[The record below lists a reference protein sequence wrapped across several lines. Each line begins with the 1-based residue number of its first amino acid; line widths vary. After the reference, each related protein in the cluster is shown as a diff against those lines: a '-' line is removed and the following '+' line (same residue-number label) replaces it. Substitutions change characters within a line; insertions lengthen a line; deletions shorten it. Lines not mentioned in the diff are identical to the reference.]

1 MSAKRQEDLQ
11 KIAARVMQYLEGHL
25 LAMQKARDQIS
36 SGKAAEEID
45 NLGYRLYLARKDP
58 TDKSSRAEAIL
69 CTLDYDE
76 YCQILERAAGEF
88 GLCLDEETEIEV
100 MLPEAEFEENMITGG
115 FEKFKGL
122 AIEHHNEC
130 LEELMVAVCR
140 RIKERGLA
148 VACVPDEDVIFYL
161 PLSEGQS

>member
-11 KIAARVMQYLEGHL
+11 KIAERVMQYLERHL
-25 LAMQKARDQIS
+25 QAMQKARDQIS
-36 SGKAAEEID
+36 SGRAAEEID
-45 NLGYRLYLARKDP
+45 DLGYRLYLARKDP
-58 TDKSSRAEAIL
+58 KDRSSRAEAIL

-88 GLCLDEETEIEV
+88 GLCLDEEAEIEV

-122 AIEHHNEC
+122 AVEHHNEC
-130 LEELMVAVCR
+130 LEKLMVAVCHQ
-140 RIKERGLA
+140 IQMRGLA